1 MIKIT
6 ITDPEVAVEAGEW
19 CNAHFGENG
28 WDLWPHDILSGDPK
42 YKFEFFKE
50 QDATMFSL
58 RWAEHS

>member
-6 ITDPEVAVEAGEW
+6 LTNPLIATEAGEW
-19 CNAHFGENG
+19 CNKQFGENG
-28 WDLWPHDILSGDPK
+28 WDLWSQDLLSGFPK
-42 YKFEFFKE
+42 YKFEFFTE